1 MNVKG
6 TDAME
11 RLHRRPSV
19 PTVIAT
25 VALVFAMAGVAPAA
39 SKLING
45 KNIKKGTVTGTQI
58 KDHSVKKVD
67 LAPDALLRGPAGPK
81 GATGAP
87 GARGNDGAPGSDGQD
102 GAPGTPGTPGTP
114 GQNGD
119 PGVDGQG
126 PAYFQQFSNVAVG
139 TSAGDVAV
147 LGNASALAPG
157 SYVYF
162 VSGAVSAGGSDTV
175 VDCELKVG
183 GGPLQHSADFST
195 TVKANGTA
203 TLAWSWGAF
212 TAGGQV
218 ALNCSGDHAAT
229 IDELSIS
236 AIQATHLTEEQS

>member
-67 LAPDALLRGPAGPK
+67 LAADALVGAARAGPK
-81 GATGAP
+81 GAA

-102 GAPGTPGTPGTP
+102 GAPGTPGDSRDARPGRRSRRGRP
-114 GQNGD
+114 GSGLLQ
-119 PGVDGQG
+119 PGVERRR
-126 PAYFQQFSNVAVG
+126 VG
-139 TSAGDVAV
+139 CHDRRIARREHPDDCSVRTS
-147 LGNASALAPG
+147 
-157 SYVYF
+157 
-162 VSGAVSAGGSDTV
+162 
-175 VDCELKVG
+175 
-183 GGPLQHSADFST
+183 
-195 TVKANGTA
+195 
-203 TLAWSWGAF
+203 
-212 TAGGQV
+212 
-218 ALNCSGDHAAT
+218 
-229 IDELSIS
+229 
-236 AIQATHLTEEQS
+236 